1 LRVLHVA
8 SEAAPLSQ
16 TGGLGQVAG
25 ALPVAQAET
34 GAHAA
39 ILTPLYRGA
48 EDRVAELG
56 GKLEKIG
63 TTIEEVLCGFR
74 FTATLRRWRHRD
86 VDWLLLDCPELYD
99 RSGLYDDPAGGAY
112 PDNAIRYAMLARAAA
127 RCAADFDV
135 VHAHDWQ
142 AGLVAAYLADRRGR
156 PGLIFTIHN
165 LAFQGVFPKNFV
177 EGLGLQWGHF
187 NLEQIEFYDQ
197 VSFLKAGAA
206 LSDVITTVSPKYAAE
221 IQTPAFGCGL
231 HGFFAANADKLVGV
245 LNGIDTEG
253 WNPAT
258 DPAIAARY
266 SVARPAGKQACRAA
280 LIEEVGLPV
289 GKNDLLAA
297 AVTRLSDQKGP
308 DLLADLVPELARLGV
323 RLLVLGSGEP
333 ALEHRLRTLA
343 KWFGEH
349 LWVRI
354 GFDETQSHRIFAG
367 ADAVVMP
374 SRFEP
379 CGLTQL
385 IAMRYG
391 TLPVA
396 SAVGGLADTIVDPGD
411 AAIAAGRG
419 NGFLFEQVDLAGLRW
434 ALGRAAALHA
444 NNPAGWR
451 RAIKA
456 AMSTDWSWKQAA
468 ARYLEI
474 YDRATVPRRMKVR
487 VPSSAVKPHI
497 S

>member
-1 LRVLHVA
+1 L
-8 SEAAPLSQ
+8 
-16 TGGLGQVAG
+16 
-25 ALPVAQAET
+25 AQAEA
-34 GAHAA
+34 GLGAA

-48 EDRVAELG
+48 EARVAELG
-56 GKLEKIG
+56 GELESAG
-63 TTIEEVLCGFR
+63 TAIEEVLCGFR
-74 FTATLRRWRHRD
+74 FTATLRRWRHRGL
-86 VDWLLLDCPELYD
+86 DWLLLDCPALYD
-99 RSGLYDDPAGGAY
+99 RPGLYDDPSGQAY
-112 PDNAIRYAMLARAAA
+112 ADNPIRYAMLARAAA
-127 RCAADFDV
+127 RCAGDFDV

-142 AGLVAAYLADRRGR
+142 AGLVAAYLADRRRR
-156 PGLIFTIHN
+156 PGLVFTIHN
-165 LAFQGVFPKNFV
+165 LAFQGVYPKALV
-177 EGLGLQWGHF
+177 EGLGLQWAHF
-187 NLEQIEFYDQ
+187 NLEQLEFYDQ
-197 VSFLKAGAA
+197 ISFLKAGAA

-231 HGFFAANADKLVGV
+231 AGFFVKNADKLHGV
-245 LNGIDTEG
+245 LNGIDTES
-253 WNPAT
+253 WNPET

-266 SVARPAGKQACRAA
+266 SSARPAGKRACRAA

-289 GKNDLLAA
+289 GDGDLLAA

-343 KWFGEH
+343 KWFGDH

-354 GFDETQSHRIFAG
+354 GFDETQSHRLFAG

-411 AAIAAGRG
+411 AALAAGRG

-444 NNPAGWR
+444 GNSAGWR
-451 RAIKA
+451 RAMKA

-468 ARYLEI
+468 TRYLAI
-474 YDRATVPRRMKVR
+474 YERATSPRRTR
-487 VPSSAVKPHI
+487 VKIPSASSTPRV